1 MKRYLFDTYIFRVTR
16 LWYTDGMNGGRPKQG
31 ISAGFTIV
39 ETLIVMAVT
48 GVLFVSVFV
57 TMSERQHKT
66 EFIQATNDVQS
77 SIQQVINEV
86 STGYY
91 PSDNNFTCTK
101 DPSTGLTVISD
112 ASSAAQGTNNDC
124 VFLGKAMQFGET
136 GATAQQYNTFSIAGL
151 RSGTTLSSTNPTV
164 IRNGTV
170 DTTISK
176 PLRYGLTV
184 LSMSYNN
191 GGGDVPIGAVAFI
204 STLGSIDAAGNY
216 ASGNQSFNLV
226 PITGLPAFT
235 VPASTM
241 ANAIDTRLGMMSSVV
256 NPING
261 VKICFQGGANQ
272 TALVTIGSN
281 GHDLL
286 VKMEIKTCA

>member
-1 MKRYLFDTYIFRVTR
+1 
-16 LWYTDGMNGGRPKQG
+16 MNGGRPKQG

-66 EFIQATNDVQS
+66 EFIQATNDIHS

-86 STGYY
+86 SAGYY

-101 DPSTGLTVISD
+101 DPSTGQVLISN

-136 GATAQQYNTFSIAGL
+136 GTTAQQYNTFSIAGL
-151 RSGTTLSSTNPTV
+151 RTGTTLAGTDPTI
-164 IRNGTV
+164 IRYGTV
-170 DTTISK
+170 DTTVSK
-176 PLRYGLTV
+176 PLKYGLTV
-184 LSMSYNN
+184 LSMNYNN
-191 GGGDVPIGAVAFI
+191 GGGDVAIGAVAFI
-204 STLGSIDAAGNY
+204 SALGTIDAAGNY
-216 ASGNQSFNLV
+216 TSGSQSFNLV

-235 VPASTM
+235 VPAGTM
-241 ANAIDTRLGMMSSVV
+241 ANAIDARLGMMGPII
-256 NPING
+256 NPVNG

-272 TALVTIGSN
+272 TALATIGSN

-286 VKMEIKTCA
+286 VKMEITACS